1 MEKEQYNVNEPG
13 TSLDRIHEFFRDYAE
28 RIKKTLNEPD
38 IDRDDKCTLQGAL
51 QIAQAV
57 VEIVEME
64 QETNEI

>member
-1 MEKEQYNVNEPG
+1 MSTTQYNPNQPG

-64 QETNEI
+64 QELRG